1 MLSFLGFLF
10 LMSRRPP
17 RSTRPDTLFPYT
29 TLFRSGLGPILDQI
43 VPFAPPARLT
53 TLSCCRCGAR
63 SFGGSGWGK
72 AVAMSEHSNDDGK
85 TDTTELREEVE
96 EELEEMTEKAAEEE
110 AKRMAEGDGGDDP
123 EPGGGRA
130 TGKRRGGQ

>member
-72 AVAMSEHSNDDGK
+72 AVAMSEHSNDDG
-85 TDTTELREEVE
+85 TTHTPEPPEGVE
-96 EELEEMTEKAAEEE
+96 EDSEGMTAKAAEEE
-110 AKRMAEGDGGDDP
+110 ATRMAGGVAGDAKKRGKANQRT
-123 EPGGGRA
+123 GR
-130 TGKRRGGQ
+130 